1 MEWLSPAE
9 LGLLWVPHNRSLLEA
24 AVSSNDL
31 ETVQCAVRAYRQRC
45 PQCLVWQYA
54 LPHGLWDTFPN
65 GAQQQI
71 CEALAKGLDRVALES
86 PEGQSELDLVA
97 QIEEEGKEQRALRS
111 HFQTVFWYRGD
122 DGWAL
127 TSSVSAVPDWDQALV
142 LLASGDVACAA
153 DRDAEMLQLLAD
165 ERVVDVSLWNPL
177 PKAPG
182 RLRWALEAPEAQ
194 QRFEAVLDAVLGAA
208 CGALAGGAG
217 RERAAPSES
226 LESKSKGPNGAR
238 GRVRRSGRAVAGE
251 SRFTDGLAA
260 PSQGVQ
266 CSFYD
271 QGYRSET
278 GTLAFCL
285 QLPRN
290 PLGLVFE
297 LGPVET
303 MCREAVLKAC
313 ELRRQRVTLSTPH
326 VIAIFVYTYELEYDE
341 VRLPVPVL
349 PALLFV
355 GLSREAARLS
365 VSRLDRRGFQ

>member
-1 MEWLSPAE
+1 MSCSPDGPKTVLQVVEWLSPAE

-24 AVSSNDL
+24 AVSSHDP
-31 ETVQCAVRAYRQRC
+31 ETVQCAIRAYRQRC
-45 PQCLVWQYA
+45 PQCLVWQHA
-54 LPHGLWDTFPN
+54 LPHGLWDPFPTA
-65 GAQQQI
+65 AQQQI
-71 CEALAKGLDRVALES
+71 CQALAKGLDRVVLES
-86 PEGQSELDLVA
+86 PEGPSEVDLVA
-97 QIEEEGKEQRALRS
+97 RVEAVGKERRAVQS
-111 HFQTVFWYRGD
+111 HFKTVFWYRGD

-127 TSSVSAVPDWDQALV
+127 TASVGAVPDWDQVLV

-165 ERVVDVSLWNPL
+165 EGVVDASLWAPL
-177 PKAPG
+177 SKAPG
-182 RLRWALEAPEAQ
+182 RLRWALEAPGAS
-194 QRFEAVLDAVLGAA
+194 QRFDAVLGAVLSA
-208 CGALAGGAG
+208 CGAPAAGAG
-217 RERAAPSES
+217 RERGAPSES
-226 LESKSKGPNGAR
+226 AQSKGPDRARAR
-238 GRVRRSGRAVAGE
+238 GRRRGRAAAGE

-260 PSQGVQ
+260 PSRGVQ

-326 VIAIFVYTYELEYDE
+326 VIAIFVYTFELEYDE
-341 VRLPVPVL
+341 VRLPVP
-349 PALLFV
+349 LLATRC
-355 GLSREAARLS
+355 LSGCCTKPL
-365 VSRLDRRGFQ
+365 G